1 MAAGRLESDAI
12 REALRDLPGWT
23 LAEGALVRTYRTG
36 GWRATL
42 MVVNA
47 IGWACETGF
56 HHPDLDVHYGEV
68 TVRLSTHSAGG
79 VTVKDLAMARRI
91 ESIVGWTP
99 GDDDPLDAP
108 PDPLLKAD

>member
-1 MAAGRLESDAI
+1 
-12 REALRDLPGWT
+12 
-23 LAEGALVRTYRTG
+23 
-36 GWRATL
+36 

-47 IGWACETGF
+47 IGWACEAGF
-56 HHPDLDVHYGEV
+56 HHPDLEVHYGEV

-79 VTVKDLAMARRI
+79 VTAKDLAMARHI

-99 GDDDPLDAP
+99 GDDDPLDPP